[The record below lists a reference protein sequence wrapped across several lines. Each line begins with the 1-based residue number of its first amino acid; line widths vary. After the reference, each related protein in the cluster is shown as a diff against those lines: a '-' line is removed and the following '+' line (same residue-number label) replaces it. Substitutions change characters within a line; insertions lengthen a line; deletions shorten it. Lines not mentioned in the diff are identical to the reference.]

1 VGRDLTTAPPA
12 VTVIIPTYNSRGTL
26 ELALESVRRQ
36 TFPDFEAWVVGDGCT
51 DGSDSVVAALGDER
65 FRWLNLAANSGTPS
79 RPRNEALG
87 RARGRY
93 VAYLGHDDLWF
104 PGHLAGLVGAAEA
117 GGCDFVHSLGAV
129 VGPDGAAGF
138 FSLPA
143 GRFDLGVEYSP
154 SNWLHRREL
163 IARIGPWS
171 TRALVSNDLEFL
183 DRVFR
188 SEAVRGFRDEL
199 SALKFPAVYW
209 KMYSLGAGAEPSQ
222 ARYLVAMA
230 ADAPGLRDRLLREAS
245 AAISRKSSGS
255 GVARIL
261 AAKLLGPARYFL
273 RLHAYQRWPLNRLA
287 SWRYRRRAGL
297 D

>member
-1 VGRDLTTAPPA
+1 MTPPPA

-26 ELALESVRRQ
+26 EPALESVRRQ

-51 DGSDSVVAALGDER
+51 DGSDSVVAAVGDER
-65 FRWLNLAANSGTPS
+65 FRWLNLPENSGTPS
-79 RPRNEALG
+79 RPRNEALN

-93 VAYLGHDDLWF
+93 IAYLGHDDLWF
-104 PGHLAGLVGAAEA
+104 PGHLAGLVGEAEA
-117 GGCDFVHSLGAV
+117 GGRDFVHSLGVV

-163 IARIGPWS
+163 IDRIGPWS
-171 TRALVSNDLEFL
+171 TKAMVSNDLEFL
-183 DRVFR
+183 DRLFR
-188 SEAVRGFRDEL
+188 SGALRGFRDEL

-209 KMYSLGAGAEPSQ
+209 KMYSLSVDAEIPQ
-222 ARYLVAMA
+222 ARYLEAMGE
-230 ADAPGLRDRLLREAS
+230 DASSLRDRLLREAS
-245 AAISRKSSGS
+245 AAISGKPSRPGA
-255 GVARIL
+255 GRIL

-273 RLHAYQRWPLNRLA
+273 RLHAYQHWPFKRLA
-287 SWRYRRRAGL
+287 SRRYRRRAGL